1 MGEWSLKYLTTLT
14 FSTSTIEHPTR
25 PAVFNAW
32 GWPEEPER
40 SSRIITFTEDNAYGA
55 FLFSP
60 KDVILFTVSHT
71 PKNVEPRYFISS

>member
-40 SSRIITFTEDNAYGA
+40 SSRIIIFTEDNAYGA